1 MANDIADLL
10 LRIDATTEGLRRELK
25 RAEDAVSDGGAQIEK
40 NTKKIDDSFS
50 KMSDGV
56 GKSLRLVGT
65 ALAALGVGLSV
76 RAVTEYADAWQSAT
90 NQLKTV
96 QKETE
101 SLTNTQNMLM
111 AVANESRAGFET
123 TANLYARLSRSTE
136 SLNLTQIE
144 LIDLTETINKS
155 FAVSGATAQEASN
168 AITQLAQGLAAGALR
183 GDEFNSVSE
192 QSPILMQAIADS
204 LRMTRGELRAFA
216 SEGGI
221 TAEIVVTALQQAS
234 GEIDRT
240 FSKMSA
246 TFEQNMTVAK
256 NNMLEFVGSSKTV
269 QQVTSATGGAI
280 VTLSENIDELGNI
293 MAAAGIAVGAMGAV
307 HLVRLVA
314 SINAA
319 TAAQTLFNRA
329 VAINPYVLAGTA
341 LATLS
346 YAVIKYTEDSRE
358 AAAATRDLMN
368 STYDLLNTIDLN
380 EVKITSLDEA
390 MRNVVLTNIENQ
402 RATQASTAAVVT
414 STARTAEEI
423 EALRKKAVQLDHGRY
438 STGALTQASQELI
451 GKLSTV
457 RMSYEDMIP
466 LLAQTEWRM
475 QGVTNSTYSQADA
488 TEFWTKVSQQGAER
502 RAAAEIESQK
512 RQEEAIARTHEYLTT
527 SFIDIFN
534 NGKNAFDNIAKAF
547 SAMIQR
553 MLAEWAASKLM
564 EFVGIGS
571 GSMGGGSAGGTVASI
586 ASNAVANAAAK
597 AVTGGTAGAAV
608 GQFIG
613 GATGSAV
620 GAGSALAG
628 PPTAA
633 AATGSGIAASIAGG
647 VKAVGSAISSGASA
661 TTAFIAA
668 NPLLAAA
675 AVAAA
680 AAAALAEKPTY
691 SSNAGLLIHDAP
703 GASAD
708 RKFAV
713 DPFESGFSPIGF
725 ARREDQSAANEV
737 IDVFRNY
744 DASLTEIAKAAGLNV
759 DFSNNPFGG
768 YNEKGQANGLFLGTA
783 AEQGKGITSAPMQQ
797 QLTQFTKQWVQAL
810 GGQVAPADRE
820 FLLSSTS
827 ADQLLERAAEL
838 GQAEM
843 GRLHGSHADGLDYVP
858 FDGYRAELHR
868 GERVLT
874 ASENTQMSAM
884 SGKMDALMMQ
894 VALYSRRMSQ
904 VIDDWDSRG
913 LPPERLA

>member
-111 AVANESRAGFET
+111 AVANESRVGFET
-123 TANLYARLSRSTE
+123 TANLYTRLSRSTE

-144 LIDLTETINKS
+144 LIDLTETISKS

-216 SEGGI
+216 AEGGI

-488 TEFWTKVSQQGAER
+488 TEFWTKVSQQGSER

-827 ADQLLERAAEL
+827 ADQLLERAATL

-874 ASENTQMSAM
+874 ASENAQMSAM

>member
-56 GKSLRLVGT
+56 GKSLRHVRT

-111 AVANESRAGFET
+111 AVANESRVGFET
-123 TANLYARLSRSTE
+123 TANLYTRLSRSTE

-144 LIDLTETINKS
+144 LIDLTETISKS

-216 SEGGI
+216 AEGGI

-423 EALRKKAVQLDHGRY
+423 ESLRKKAVQLDHGRY

-488 TEFWTKVSQQGAER
+488 TEFWTKVSQQGSER

-827 ADQLLERAAEL
+827 ADQLLERAATL